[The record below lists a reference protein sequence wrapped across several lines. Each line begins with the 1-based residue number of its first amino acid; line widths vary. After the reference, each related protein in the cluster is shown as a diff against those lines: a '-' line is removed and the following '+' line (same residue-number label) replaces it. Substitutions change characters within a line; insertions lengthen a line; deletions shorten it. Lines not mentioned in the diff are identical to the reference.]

1 MWSKCS
7 SESKNHQLFDH
18 NDKHGVKLSQQR
30 RSHYVA
36 NYQEFQ
42 KNVSLKL
49 LQESLPRQMTELKLL
64 TSQKVKSKKII
75 SNSTRATKLIC
86 SPKKLWRDGYIRY
99 INHCVIVKNL
109 AEIQNIQIW
118 WAWTLAVSH
127 TGCHCLQTLTN
138 HCATS
143 STKEEKENKREGDW
157 RRWWR

>member
-109 AEIQNIQIW
+109 AENPKYTNLVSLDFGSLSHWMSSFTNFDKSLCNIFNQ
-118 WAWTLAVSH
+118 
-127 TGCHCLQTLTN
+127 GG
-138 HCATS
+138 
-143 STKEEKENKREGDW
+143 EGE
-157 RRWWR
+157 

>member
-49 LQESLPRQMTELKLL
+49 LQETPPGQMTELKLL

-86 SPKKLWRDGYIRY
+86 SPKKLWWDGYIRY
-99 INHCVIVKNL
+99 INHCVIVKKL
-109 AEIQNIQIW
+109 AENPKYTNLVSLDFGSLSHWMSLFTNFDKSLCNIFNQ
-118 WAWTLAVSH
+118 
-127 TGCHCLQTLTN
+127 GG
-138 HCATS
+138 
-143 STKEEKENKREGDW
+143 EGE
-157 RRWWR
+157 